1 MATFETSFYTQAKPF
16 EIESPVKQ
24 YATLAQLR
32 MLQDQAASANLSRR
46 KTEQD
51 FERQNQLRDLY
62 SRYGSD
68 QAAMRQQMVQ
78 RGFLPEVQALD
89 KQRLENEDKAANIA
103 KHNAEA
109 QKLKAAQFRD
119 MAAQMTPDEAGYEQF
134 KAQGVAAFGPQ
145 FAARFPAY
153 TPDWQARA
161 IATADEKFKANQP
174 IMKEV
179 NDGQRTIFVD
189 VNPVSNPAIKEF
201 AAQMQMTPA
210 QIAQDQR
217 ALQQL
222 AEQMRDNRVRA
233 GIAAGHLALARE
245 KDAREAAAPRGQY
258 DADRGLIV
266 DPRTRTAEP
275 VTMGGAPIGPKEKV
289 PTESELASAG
299 YAGRMQNAE
308 TVLAKLPPD
317 VDRAGVIERSA
328 RAAGQE
334 AAANIGMSEKRQQYR
349 QAQEDWV
356 RAKLRKESGA
366 VIGENEMEREINTY
380 FPMIGDKPGVVAQK
394 ARARQQAM
402 EQMRSSSGRAKIPG
416 SVEAR
421 PDVGSFQQRGA
432 RPPLETF
439 QR

>member
-1 MATFETSFYTQAKPF
+1 MATFETSFYQQAKPF

-68 QAAMRQQMVQ
+68 QSAMREQMVS

-119 MAAQMTPDEAGYEQF
+119 LAAQMTPDEAGYEQF

-161 IATADEKFKANQP
+161 IATADEKFKANKP

-179 NDGQRTIFVD
+179 NDGQRTFFVD

-222 AEQMRDNRVRA
+222 AEQMRHNRTSE
-233 GIAAGHLALARE
+233 GISGGHLALARE
-245 KDAREAAAPRGQY
+245 REAREAAAPKGQY
-258 DADRGLIV
+258 DAERGLIV
-266 DPRTRTAEP
+266 DPRTGTASP
-275 VTMGGAPIGPKEKV
+275 VTMGGAPLGAKPPK
-289 PTESELASAG
+289 PSEGYLKQQSGVQNTLSA
-299 YAGRMQNAE
+299 
-308 TVLAKLPPD
+308 
-317 VDRAGVIERSA
+317 IEA
-328 RAAGQE
+328 
-334 AAANIGMSEKRQQYR
+334 YR
-349 QAQEDWV
+349 DHL
-356 RAKLRKESGA
+356 KGF
-366 VIGENEMEREINTY
+366 G
-380 FPMIGDKPGVVAQK
+380 VAQAMSPA
-394 ARARQQAM
+394 ARARMGTSYNNMMLQAK
-402 EQMRSSSGRAKIPG
+402 EAYNLGVLNGPDYEILQSVVADPTKFSSQALSRSALDAQAKELDRIMRQISSVTAQVHNQRAPN
-416 SVEAR
+416 VTRET
-421 PDVGSFQQRGA
+421 PQGA
-432 RPPLETF
+432 RPPLDAF
-439 QR
+439 QRR

>member
-1 MATFETSFYTQAKPF
+1 MATFETSFYQQAKPF

-68 QAAMRQQMVQ
+68 QAAMRDQMVS

-119 MAAQMTPDEAGYEQF
+119 LAAQMTPDEAGYEQF

-161 IATADEKFKANQP
+161 IATADEKFKANKP

-179 NDGQRTIFVD
+179 NDGQRTFFVD

-222 AEQMRDNRVRA
+222 AEQMRHNRTTE
-233 GIAAGHLALARE
+233 GISGGHLALARQKE
-245 KDAREAAAPRGQY
+245 AREATAPRGQY
-258 DADRGLIV
+258 DAERGLMV
-266 DPRTRTAEP
+266 DPRTGTASP

-289 PTESELASAG
+289 PTESELTSAG

-308 TVLAKLPPD
+308 VILGKLPANA
-317 VDRAGVIERSA
+317 DRAGLIERTA
-328 RAAGQE
+328 RAAGQD
-334 AAANIGMSEKRQQYR
+334 AAANIGMSAARQQYR

-366 VIGENEMEREINTY
+366 VIADTEMEREIQTY
-380 FPMIGDKPGVVAQK
+380 FPMIGDSAAVVAQK
-394 ARARQQAM
+394 GRARQQAM
-402 EQMRSSSGRAKIPG
+402 EQMKTTSNRAKIPG

-421 PDVGSFQQRGA
+421 PEMGNFRGA
-432 RPPLETF
+432 RPPLEAF